1 MENTTKT
8 TATGIVAKIMAFL
21 KLGEEGKI
29 ISFFERL
36 RKNLK
41 RQIEV
46 NKRNKENLVFN
57 NQAKVDKLNDDLE
70 DAKATLEQ
78 TYLNVPVESVSTNA
92 DQEAFESTYWSKI
105 EKAESEIS
113 RIKKQLEDNEISFKK
128 QIESID
134 KTIAELQYRLGQI
147 A

>member
-92 DQEAFESTYWSKI
+92 DQEAFESIYWSKI

>member
-1 MENTTKT
+1 MENQTKT

-41 RQIEV
+41 REIEV

-70 DAKATLEQ
+70 DAKTTLEQ
-78 TYLNVPVESVSTNA
+78 TYLNVPVENVSTNA
-92 DQEAFESTYWSKI
+92 DQEAFESTYWSRV
-105 EKAESEIS
+105 ERAEEVVA

-128 QIESID
+128 QTENID
-134 KTIAELQYRLGQI
+134 KQIAELEYRLSQI